1 MDDESS
7 RLEEEEDD
15 LLDEVFMF
23 SPLRSM
29 TLSSFALYTTTRTSP

>member
-7 RLEEEEDD
+7 RLEEEDD

-29 TLSSFALYTTTRTSP
+29 TLSSFAIYTPKTSS